1 MKCTENIYRVDFPP
15 KPPCFPSHPSYDFF
29 IPPLLTPPCVTTL
42 RPTRPTMPKPPS
54 PEGPPIPPHPPVPPI
69 SPDPPPAPIIP
80 PCPVPPPVPP
90 LPPPTPPTP
99 PTPLTPPLPPDVVPI
114 LTRVAIET
122 TFPSSEEQNNISA
135 TGDQYTTELFIE
147 PFLPSYA
154 VISNV
159 HLVASV
165 TALNNSATLQKIGIQ
180 VQGRPEGGTWSSYFS
195 QANCIG
201 LPANEGST
209 MNYVAVSSLS
219 IGLAKYGFRIRVNQS
234 SANSVLYT
242 IQFALVYTYTQKIP
256 TTP

>member
-15 KPPCFPSHPSYDFF
+15 KPPCFPSHPSYDSF
-29 IPPLLTPPCVTTL
+29 LLPVSTPPCVTTL

-54 PEGPPIPPHPPVPPI
+54 PLEPPTWPSIPFPPTSPVSPVTPVTPLLPPYLDILPVPGA
-69 SPDPPPAPIIP
+69 PPAL
-80 PCPVPPPVPP
+80 P
-90 LPPPTPPTP
+90 LP
-99 PTPLTPPLPPDVVPI
+99 LPSEVVAI
-114 LTRVAIET
+114 LTRVAVET

-180 VQGRPEGGTWSSYFS
+180 VQGRPEGGTWVSYFS

-209 MNYVAVSSLS
+209 MSYVAVSSLS

-242 IQFALVYTYTQKIP
+242 IQFALVYTYIQKIP
-256 TTP
+256 TTTP